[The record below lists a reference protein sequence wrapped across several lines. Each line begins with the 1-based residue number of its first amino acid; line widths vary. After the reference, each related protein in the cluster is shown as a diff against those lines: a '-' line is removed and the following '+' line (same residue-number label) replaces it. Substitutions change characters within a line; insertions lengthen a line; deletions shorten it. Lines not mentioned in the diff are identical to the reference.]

1 LQSSIADTSL
11 SDAGSWGKI
20 LLMRPEE
27 KARVKIDQ
35 MLEDAGWKVVDRE
48 AYSPTITA
56 AAIRE
61 ALLLGNCEADYLL
74 FINGKAVG
82 VLEAKRE
89 EIDVASDRVCEQAAG
104 YTRYAPRCYPSYGRP
119 LPFIYQSNGNT
130 TLFRDCRDEYSDYDY
145 LNRIHTPKE
154 LVKMLGIDDPY
165 AGLPTLKKKGLRD
178 CQYEAITELEY
189 SFRTGQDRALLVLA
203 TGAGKTYTACMSAY
217 RFLAYTPMKRIL
229 FLVDRN
235 NLGKQAEVEFGMFR
249 LTENGDPFNTIYT
262 VNRLKSNIIPAD
274 SNVVISTIQRLFS
287 LLTGREIIDDDDD
300 DEDTVTDEVQLS
312 GNMVLPPDFF
322 DLVII
327 DECHRSIYGE
337 WRRVLEYFSSAKMI
351 GLTATPVPETMAF
364 FNNNRVV
371 NYTLERSIVD
381 NVNVDCRVYRIK
393 TEATENGGAIR
404 KGDKL
409 KRVTRY
415 TGTVEEIK
423 NEESR
428 SYTREELNRSIINP
442 AQIKLVLETYRDA
455 VYTEMFTDPQRE
467 PNMDYLPKTLIFA
480 LNENHATNIVN
491 IAKEVFGRT
500 DDKYV
505 QKITYSS
512 GDSNELIRQFRND
525 KEFRIA
531 VTCTLVATGTDVKPL
546 EVLIFM
552 RDVASEPLYIQMKGR
567 GVRTIDDDQLRNV
580 TPNAFSK
587 DCFFLVDA
595 VGVTESIKN
604 VPGAGTGPQGPTIT
618 LKRLLELL
626 THGNVSDENLRLLAS
641 KLPRI
646 DRKCNDDQRDEFEH
660 LAHAS
665 MREISSNIFEAF
677 ERDALP
683 PYEDFNEPNNERKAL
698 VAPLTHHP
706 DARHYLLILAAGFME
721 TLQPGED
728 TLISKGFS
736 QEEAL
741 EVTSA
746 FEKYCNEHKDEIEA
760 LRMIYNNDGEPL
772 TYVILKDLENKLKMA
787 NNKFHSSRVWNSYAI
802 VNPQSVKKYTTKEE
816 KEALTNIIQLV
827 RFANH
832 QIEKLESLYP
842 QAQQRF
848 NLWYGQ
854 MQRTVTET
862 QISIIRQI
870 VDYIASNGA
879 CTIKDIIDDDRSRAA
894 QLINAFGGKEQ
905 ADEALVSLSRF
916 LLYRKTA

>member
-1 LQSSIADTSL
+1 MT
-11 SDAGSWGKI
+11 
-20 LLMRPEE
+20 PEE

-35 MLEDAGWKVVDRE
+35 MFEDAGWKVVDRDF
-48 AYSPTITA
+48 YSPTLSA

-61 ALLLGNCEADYLL
+61 GLLEGNREADYFL

-89 EIDVASDRVCEQAAG
+89 EVNVVSDVVCEQAIR
-104 YTRYAPRCYPSYGRP
+104 YTRYVPECYQAYERP
-119 LPFIYQSNGNT
+119 LPFIYVSNGVNT
-130 TLFRDCRDEYSDYDY
+130 YFRDCRIKDSD
-145 LNRIHTPKE
+145 LEEINRIHTPKE
-154 LVKMLGIDDPY
+154 IVKMLGIEDPY
-165 AGLPTLKKKGLRD
+165 AGLPTLQKKGLRD
-178 CQYEAITELEY
+178 CQFEAITELEN
-189 SFRTGQDRALLVLA
+189 SFRTGQNRALLVLA
-203 TGAGKTYTACMSAY
+203 TGAGKTYTACMASY
-217 RFLAYTPMKRIL
+217 RFLAFTPMKRIL

-235 NLGKQAEVEFGMFR
+235 NLGKQAEGEFGMFR

-262 VNRLKSNIIPAD
+262 VNRLKSNKVPSD

-287 LLTGREIIDDDDD
+287 LLTGQEIVDNDDD
-300 DEDTVTDEVQLS
+300 DEDTATGEVQLT
-312 GNMVLPPDFF
+312 GTIQLPPDFF
-322 DLVII
+322 DLIII
-327 DECHRSIYGE
+327 DECHRSIYGN
-337 WRRVLEYFSSAKMI
+337 WRKVLEYFNTAKMI

-381 NVNVDCRVYRIK
+381 GVNVDARIYRIK
-393 TEATENGGAIR
+393 TEATENGGAIL

-415 TGTVEEIK
+415 TGEVETIK
-423 NEESR
+423 NEETKN
-428 SYTREELNRSIINP
+428 YTKEELNRSIVNP
-442 AQIKLVLETYRDA
+442 AQIKLVLETYRDV
-455 VYTEMFTDPQRE
+455 VYTELFTDPQRE

-480 LNENHATNIVN
+480 LNENHATNIVR
-491 IAKEVFGRT
+491 IAKEVFGRK
-500 DDKYV
+500 DDKFV

-546 EVLIFM
+546 EVVLFM

-567 GVRTIDDDQLRNV
+567 GVRTIGDDQLRNV
-580 TPNAFSK
+580 TPNAISK
-587 DCFFLVDA
+587 DCYFLVDA
-595 VGVTESIKN
+595 VGVTESHKT
-604 VPGAGTGPQGPTIT
+604 VPGGGNGPQGPTIT

-626 THGNVSDENLRLLAS
+626 THGNVSDENLLTLAA

-646 DRKCNDDQRDEFEH
+646 DKKCNDKQREQFQE

-665 MREISSNIFEAF
+665 MREISSNIYEAF
-677 ERDALP
+677 EKDCLP
-683 PYEDFNEPNNERKAL
+683 PYEDINEPNNERKGL

-706 DARHYLLILAAGFME
+706 EARQYLLILAAGFVE

-736 QEEAL
+736 QEEAKEL
-741 EVTSA
+741 TSA
-746 FEKYCNEHKDEIEA
+746 FEKYCDEHQDEIEA

-772 TYVILKDLENKLKMA
+772 TYALLKDLENKLKLA
-787 NNKFHSSRVWNSYAI
+787 NNKFQTSRLWNSYAI
-802 VNPQSVKKYTTKEE
+802 VSPQSVKKYTTKEE

-842 QAQQRF
+842 LAQQRF

-854 MQRTVTET
+854 MQRTVTES
-862 QISIIRQI
+862 QIAIIRQI

-879 CTIKDIIDDDRSRAA
+879 CTIKDIIDDDKTRAA
-894 QLINAFGGKEQ
+894 QLINAFGGRQQ
-905 ADEALVSLSRF
+905 ADEALVSLSKF

>member
-1 LQSSIADTSL
+1 M
-11 SDAGSWGKI
+11 K
-20 LLMRPEE
+20 PEE

-35 MLEDAGWKVVDRE
+35 MFEDAGWKVVDRDF
-48 AYSPTITA
+48 YSPTITA

-61 ALLLGNCEADYLL
+61 GLLERNHEADYFL

-89 EIDVASDRVCEQAAG
+89 EVDVASDIVCEQTIK
-104 YTRYAPRCYPSYGRP
+104 YTRYVPECYQAYLRP
-119 LPFIYQSNGNT
+119 LPFIYQSNGVT
-130 TLFRDCRDEYSDYDY
+130 TLFRDCRVEDSDYEPM
-145 LNRIHTPKE
+145 NRIHTPKE
-154 LVKMLGIDDPY
+154 MVKMLGIDDPY
-165 AGLPTLKKKGLRD
+165 AGLPTLQNKGLRD
-178 CQYEAITELEY
+178 CQYEAISELEN
-189 SFRTGQDRALLVLA
+189 SFRAGQNRALLVLA
-203 TGAGKTYTACMSAY
+203 TGAGKTYTACMAAY

-235 NLGKQAEVEFGMFR
+235 NLGKQAEGEFGMFR

-262 VNRLKSNIIPAD
+262 VNRLKSNKVPSD

-287 LLTGREIIDDDDD
+287 LLTGQEIVDNDDD
-300 DEDTVTDEVQLS
+300 DEDAATGEVQLT
-312 GNMVLPPDFF
+312 GNLQLPPDFF
-322 DLVII
+322 DLIII
-327 DECHRSIYGE
+327 DECHRSIYGN
-337 WRRVLEYFSSAKMI
+337 WRKVLEYFSSAKMI
-351 GLTATPVPETMAF
+351 GLTATPVPETLAF
-364 FNNNRVV
+364 FNNNRVA

-381 NVNVDCRVYRIK
+381 GVNVDCRVYRIK
-393 TEATENGGAIR
+393 TEVTENGGAIL
-404 KGDKL
+404 KGQKL
-409 KRVTRY
+409 KRVTKY
-415 TGTVEEIK
+415 TGDVENIK
-423 NEESR
+423 NEETR
-428 SYTREELNRSIINP
+428 SYTKEELNRSVINP

-480 LNENHATNIVN
+480 LNEVHATNIVK

-500 DDKYV
+500 DDMFV

-512 GDSNELIRQFRND
+512 GDSNDLIRRFRND

-567 GVRTIDDDQLRNV
+567 GVRTIGDDQLRNV

-595 VGVTESIKN
+595 VGVTESHKT
-604 VPGAGTGPQGPTIT
+604 VPGGGTGPQGPTIT
-618 LKRLLELL
+618 LRRLLELL
-626 THGNVSDENLRLLAS
+626 THGNVSDEYMLLLAS

-646 DRKCNDDQRDEFEH
+646 DRKCNDSQREH
-660 LAHAS
+660 FQELAHAS
-665 MREISSNIFEAF
+665 MREISSNIYEAF
-677 ERDALP
+677 EKNLLP
-683 PYEDFNEPNNERKAL
+683 SYEDINEPNNERKGL

-706 DARHYLLILAAGFME
+706 EARHYLLILAAGFME

-728 TLISKGFS
+728 SLISKGFS
-736 QEEAL
+736 QEEAKD
-741 EVTSA
+741 VTSA
-746 FEKYCNEHKDEIEA
+746 FEKYCDEHQDEIEA

-772 TYVILKDLENKLKMA
+772 TYVILKDLENKLKIA
-787 NNKFHSSRVWNSYAI
+787 NNKFQSSRIWNSYAI
-802 VNPQSVKKYTTKEE
+802 VNPQSVKKHTTKEE

-854 MQRTVTET
+854 MQRTVTES
-862 QISIIRQI
+862 QIAIIRQI

-879 CTIKDIIDDDRSRAA
+879 CTIKDIIDDDKTRAA
-894 QLINAFGGKEQ
+894 QLIKAFGGKQQ